1 MESFANLETD
11 TFESL
16 TIFPQLEND
25 PNYDELFGSL
35 FPNIDAVP
43 FATSQLSLE
52 EPFIS
57 AESSN
62 VLEASDLTST
72 MELTQYPQNRNNAT
86 RAPLPVESNDNLI
99 SPVFNSF
106 SGTERLGF
114 PEIDVFQNLE
124 ALLFGTGGDIMVSR
138 FTEAQDNNSA
148 LQVAQTSAIQV
159 TIRSSHLSY
168 PNRKHSLKRSTI
180 PTLRNRGNLWS
191 LEHDG
196 MFP

>member
-159 TIRSSHLSY
+159 AIRSSHLSY